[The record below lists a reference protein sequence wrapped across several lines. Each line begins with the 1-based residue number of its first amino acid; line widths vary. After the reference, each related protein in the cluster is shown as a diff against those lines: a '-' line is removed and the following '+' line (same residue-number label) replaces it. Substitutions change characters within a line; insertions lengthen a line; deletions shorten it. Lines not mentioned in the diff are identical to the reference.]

1 MTNTPSRGEVW
12 MVRFDPAIGDE
23 QQKIRPA
30 VVVSVPSVGRL
41 QLRVVVP
48 LTHWQ
53 VRYEAFAW
61 FTYVPATPTN
71 GLVKDSGADAFQV
84 KSLSVQRF
92 RQRKGSLTAAQMDEI
107 ASAIALCV
115 GFSCP

>member
-1 MTNTPSRGEVW
+1 MTNTPTRGEVW
-12 MVRFDPAIGDE
+12 MVQFDPAIGDE

-41 QLRVVVP
+41 RLRVVVP

-53 VRYEAFAW
+53 VRYSAFAW
-61 FTYVPATPTN
+61 FTYVPVTPAN
-71 GLVKDSGADAFQV
+71 GLARDSGADAFQV
-84 KSLSVQRF
+84 KSVSVQRF
-92 RQRKGSLTAAQMDEI
+92 QRRMGSLTAAQMDEI